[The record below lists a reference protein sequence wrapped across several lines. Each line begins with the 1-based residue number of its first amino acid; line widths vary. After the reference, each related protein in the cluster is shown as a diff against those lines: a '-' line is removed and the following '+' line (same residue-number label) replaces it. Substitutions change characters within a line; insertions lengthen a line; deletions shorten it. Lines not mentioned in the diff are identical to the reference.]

1 MFLDFHI
8 EHINLSSR
16 CTYIYIYH
24 ISILGEFARLSIEE
38 DDANAM
44 HLRGLLL
51 LVFGSTVVLASGA
64 RFSFIFP

>member
-1 MFLDFHI
+1 M
-8 EHINLSSR
+8 
-16 CTYIYIYH
+16 YIYIYH